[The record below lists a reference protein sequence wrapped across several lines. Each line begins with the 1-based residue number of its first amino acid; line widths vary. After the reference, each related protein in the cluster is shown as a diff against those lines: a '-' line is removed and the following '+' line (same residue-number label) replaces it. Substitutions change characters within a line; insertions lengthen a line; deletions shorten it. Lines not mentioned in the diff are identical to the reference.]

1 MSRTTAVS
9 RTVAL
14 AAPLLLAVAGPLR
27 AQEGNAVGLPIG
39 TRPEAA
45 VIEDLDG
52 RPVDLADYVGKGPV
66 LIEFW
71 ATWCPVCAELAP
83 ALAAAH
89 TRFGGEVRFLVI
101 AVAVNQSQ
109 RSVRRHLEGHPMPY
123 AVLWDARGRATRAFR
138 APTTSYIVILDAEGT
153 VAYTGVGAGQD
164 LAGAL
169 ERILGR
175 EPS

>member
-1 MSRTTAVS
+1 MNRTTAVPCA
-9 RTVAL
+9 VAL
-14 AAPLLLAVAGPLR
+14 AASLLLAVAGPLC
-27 AQEGNAVGLPIG
+27 AQAENAVGLPIG

-109 RSVRRHLEGHPMPY
+109 RSVQRHLEGHPMPY
-123 AVLWDARGRATRAFR
+123 SVLWDARGRATRAFK
-138 APTTSYIVILDAEGT
+138 APTTSYVVVLDAEGT
-153 VAYTGVGAGQD
+153 VAYTGVGAEQD
-164 LAGAL
+164 LTGAL
-169 ERILGR
+169 DRILGR
-175 EPS
+175 VPS